1 MQRLLCALL
10 LALPPLCLA
19 QSGTLI
25 SRTSGADIGTTI
37 EGLLVDYSAASV
49 SAAELAKLGTTP
61 VTVVENVRD
70 ISLALQGD
78 TPLSSKVFG
87 LAITPARTPL
97 AFPRI
102 SLAAYAGRADDPRR
116 NWKHLPMRLLGSTT
130 LGFAQGLSEHGGVE
144 FKRRAVSLETSAF
157 FRAADDPV
165 VAVADSECS
174 RKALDA
180 AGIGTA
186 GETAPQPTPSGRT
199 TLTRVPTERSK
210 PAIDVFNQCATDV
223 LAELDERWNRSRFSL
238 SWATGWIKRAD
249 GSGDQVRLGHTIGL
263 GLVYGFD
270 HVEMDMLK
278 NRAAVTLVLRRGN
291 GEPVLD
297 TLTSGPLDR
306 ADSTLAALRFS
317 AGSASFRGLAEVS
330 NARSTSITTTQA
342 RMRRALG
349 IDYRVADGLWL
360 GLRTGK
366 QRKVDNSG
374 EEVGSF
380 MTLSYSP
387 SATLRH

>member
-1 MQRLLCALL
+1 MRQHLWAWVLV
-10 LALPPLCLA
+10 LPSLGFA

-25 SRTSGADIGTTI
+25 SRASGADIGQTI

-70 ISLALQGD
+70 ISVALQGD
-78 TPLSSKVFG
+78 TPLSKKVFG

-102 SLAAYAGRADDPRR
+102 SLAEYAGRADDSRR
-116 NWKHLPMRLLGSTT
+116 DWKTLPMRLLGSTT
-130 LGFAQGLSEHGGVE
+130 FGYAQGESEHGGVA
-144 FKRRAVSLETSAF
+144 FRRKAVSLETSAF
-157 FRAADDPV
+157 FRASDDPV
-165 VAVADSECS
+165 VAVADSGAVKC
-174 RKALDA
+174 ALDA
-180 AGIGTA
+180 IG
-186 GETAPQPTPSGRT
+186 EAPPKPTGA
-199 TLTRVPTERSK
+199 ERPILK
-210 PAIDVFNQCATDV
+210 PVKPEERKKAADAYNDCAAPV
-223 LAELDERWNRSRFSL
+223 LAALDERWNRSRFSL
-238 SWATGWIKRAD
+238 SWATGWINRAD
-249 GSGDQVRLGHTIGL
+249 GSGEQVRLGHTIGL
-263 GLVYGFD
+263 GLIYGFD
-270 HVEMDMLK
+270 HVDMAMLK
-278 NRAAVTLVLRRGN
+278 NRAAITLVLRRGS

-317 AGSASFRGLAEVS
+317 GGSASFRGLAEVS
-330 NARSTSITTTQA
+330 NARSTSITTNQA

-349 IDYRVADGLWL
+349 IDYRVADGMWL

-366 QRKVDNSG
+366 QRKLDNSG

-380 MTLSYSP
+380 LTLSYSP

>member
-1 MQRLLCALL
+1 MRQHLWAWVLV
-10 LALPPLCLA
+10 LPSLGFA

-25 SRTSGADIGTTI
+25 SRTSGADIGQTI

-70 ISLALQGD
+70 ISVALQGD
-78 TPLSSKVFG
+78 TPLSKKVFG

-102 SLAAYAGRADDPRR
+102 SLPEYAGRADDPRR
-116 NWKHLPMRLLGSTT
+116 DWKTLPMRLLGATT
-130 LGFAQGLSEHGGVE
+130 FGYAQGESEHGGVA
-144 FKRRAVSLETSAF
+144 FRRKAVSLEASAF

-165 VAVADSECS
+165 VAVSDRNVVKC
-174 RKALDA
+174 ALDA
-180 AGIGTA
+180 IEDA
-186 GETAPQPTPSGRT
+186 APQPTAPGPVVLKPSR
-199 TLTRVPTERSK
+199 PEERK
-210 PAIDVFNQCATDV
+210 KAADAFNDCAAPV
-223 LAELDERWNRSRFSL
+223 LNELDQRWNRSRFSL
-238 SWATGWIKRAD
+238 SWATGWIRRAD
-249 GSGDQVRLGHTIGL
+249 GSGEQVRLGHTL
-263 GLVYGFD
+263 GFGAIYGFD
-270 HVEMDMLK
+270 HVDMNMLK
-278 NRAAVTLVLRRGN
+278 NRAAITLVLRRATS
-291 GEPVLD
+291 EPVLE
-297 TLTSGPLDR
+297 TLASGPLDR
-306 ADSTLAALRFS
+306 ADSTLAALRLS
-317 AGSASFRGLAEVS
+317 GGSAMFRGLVEVS
-330 NARSTSITTTQA
+330 NARSTSITTNQA

-380 MTLSYSP
+380 LTLNYSP
-387 SATLRH
+387 SATLRY